1 MRGTGAGNPAL
12 GRHFTTRKLGLLMC
26 VAVLISVI
34 FVDQGVAVAKK
45 LRPTP
50 VVSGT
55 GYLNG
60 ICLDSLGNL
69 FAVSE
74 GLVRVLPKVSG
85 SLYGVSVTKGV
96 LTPLPIHGGFNCAVD
111 SAGNLFVTNDQM
123 SVPVL
128 TVLPKSSGTVFGTP
142 VTANEPVGLESNPN
156 SGPAEN
162 LAFDS
167 AGNLYIAWPTA
178 GVEVLPKS
186 NGTLFGVSVTANTVK
201 PIFGAG
207 GTFSI
212 DHNGDLLGTSNIA
225 FTGGPNRSVMKETS

>member
-50 VVSGT
+50 VVSGM

-60 ICLDSLGNL
+60 IGLDSLGNL

-74 GLVRVLPKVSG
+74 GLVRVLPKDSG

-111 SAGNLFVTNDQM
+111 SAGNLFVRNDQM
-123 SVPVL
+123 SVPHL
-128 TVLPKSSGTVFGTP
+128 TVLPNREEQLRHRLRPMSLAASNQTP
-142 VTANEPVGLESNPN
+142 TLDQ
-156 SGPAEN
+156 
-162 LAFDS
+162 LR
-167 AGNLYIAWPTA
+167 T
-178 GVEVLPKS
+178 LPL
-186 NGTLFGVSVTANTVK
+186 TRL
-201 PIFGAG
+201 
-207 GTFSI
+207 
-212 DHNGDLLGTSNIA
+212 
-225 FTGGPNRSVMKETS
+225 ETSTSGGQLPASRCYRRATGCSLACP